1 MHIVFSDI
9 AHSPNAAVRCSQF
22 ILERSSIEMSR
33 DLIGRSANSEVL
45 RGYLNGQV
53 VAVKRFRENVT
64 GNVDTALKDL
74 VSEMDIMCR
83 CCLIASTTNLPRM
96 PFSFHIALGVFRA
109 KISES
114 QYRPYVRAS
123 DAMFYT
129 AAGVSF
135 TQTL

>member
-1 MHIVFSDI
+1 MHIVFSDVV
-9 AHSPNAAVRCSQF
+9 HSPNAAVRCSQF
-22 ILERSSIEMSR
+22 ILDRSSVEMSR

-83 CCLIASTTNLPRM
+83 CCSIDYKPLPNAFLVPYCTVSVQSHKR
-96 PFSFHIALGVFRA
+96 
-109 KISES
+109 SEPHH
-114 QYRPYVRAS
+114 RPYARAS